1 MEVLAGGG
9 AGAITELVKVVLA
22 GSGSGVIANL
32 GQSNPVSEL
41 YAGSGSGL
49 IANLG
54 PSLSMTEFYA
64 GSGSGVIADLGAS
77 SLMSEFYAGS
87 GSGVIADLG
96 ASTPMSELYAG
107 SGSGIFA
114 NLGTSVAMTSRTT
127 KTYTTSSLD
136 QFGVADFAIN
146 IGFLAELVAIRVS
159 EPSWVRIYRTS
170 SQRAADSRTSPGGN
184 LQAIIDLGENKPT
197 SENVTTQADQM
208 IVQNPVPLMQ
218 GDDNGLIYVRLIKQN
233 SGAAPVTLTIT
244 IFLEEI

>member
-1 MEVLAGGG
+1 
-9 AGAITELVKVVLA
+9 
-22 GSGSGVIANL
+22 
-32 GQSNPVSEL
+32 VSDL

-49 IANLG
+49 IADLG
-54 PSLSMTEFYA
+54 PGLSLTEFYA

-77 SLMSEFYAGS
+77 LPMSELYAGS
-87 GSGVIADLG
+87 GSGMIADLG
-96 ASTPMSELYAG
+96 TSTPTSELYAG

-146 IGFLAELVAIRVS
+146 IGFLAELVAMRVS

-197 SENVTTQADQM
+197 SENVTTQVDQM

-218 GDDNGLIYVRLIKQN
+218 GDETGLIYVRLIKQN